1 MKTERFL
8 YPFVALI
15 RKDDSMDF
23 RLKSDRVMCVSG
35 PSQSGK
41 TQFVLKLLEQKE
53 ELFENPL
60 NKILWCYG
68 IHDVNLQNFLHQKG
82 YKTLRGLPKE
92 QDIEPHSICVLDDLL
107 SESESSKEVTNMC
120 TRAAHHKPCF
130 VIFISQNLFPGGKEA
145 RTRSLNTHY
154 YVVFKNP
161 RDKLQFEI
169 LARQIS
175 PTRSKDLIAV
185 YEDATRDAHGYLFI
199 DFTQECPDNIRYRTN
214 IFESPVT
221 YYALP

>member
-1 MKTERFL
+1 
-8 YPFVALI
+8 
-15 RKDDSMDF
+15 MDF
-23 RLKSDRVMCVSG
+23 RLRSDRVMCISG

-41 TQFVLKLLEQKE
+41 TEFVLKLLNQRH
-53 ELFENPL
+53 ELFSNSL
-60 NKILWCYG
+60 DKILWCYG
-68 IHDVNLQNFLHQKG
+68 IHDGNLQTTLRNKG

-92 QDIEPHSICVLDDLL
+92 QDIEANSICVLDDLL

-130 VIFISQNLFPGGKEA
+130 IIFISQNLFPGGKEA

-154 YVVFKNP
+154 YVIFKNP

-175 PTRSKDLIAV
+175 PTHSKDLVAV
-185 YEDATRDAHGYLFI
+185 YEDATRNPHGYLFI
-199 DFTQECPDNIRYRTN
+199 DFTQECPEGWRYRTN
-214 IFESPVT
+214 ILEPPVT
-221 YYALP
+221 YYQLP

>member
-1 MKTERFL
+1 
-8 YPFVALI
+8 
-15 RKDDSMDF
+15 MDF
-23 RLKSDRVMCVSG
+23 RLFTDRVCCVSG

-41 TQFVLKLLEQKE
+41 TQFVLKLLDQRH
-53 ELFENPL
+53 ELFRKPL
-60 NKILWCYG
+60 EKILWCYG
-68 IHDVNLQNFLHQKG
+68 INDVNLLLHLQSKG

-92 QDIEPHSICVLDDLL
+92 SDIEPNSICVLDDLL

-130 VIFISQNLFPGGKEA
+130 VIFISQNLFPGGKES

-154 YVVFKNP
+154 YCIFKNP

-175 PTRSKDLIAV
+175 PSRSKALIAV
-185 YEDATRDAHGYLFI
+185 YEDATREPHGYLFI
-199 DFTQECPDNIRYRTN
+199 DFTQECPDEFRYRTN
-214 IFESPVT
+214 ILESPTVYFRLT
-221 YYALP
+221 